1 MRPPLHV
8 FIPTNRAYSSERNWG
23 KPAPMD
29 GLNEIIG
36 QNRTN
41 RYVAADAERE
51 NLLHCARF
59 IRAAMHKAGY
69 APMTKEDRRKCQVFV
84 TVVEPHDKRDVPNV
98 FGGVLKYALDALTA
112 RNGNGTGAIWDDN
125 TRWMPRMVPSI
136 RIDPTSPGIEITVIP
151 LEEADELQ

>member
-1 MRPPLHV
+1 MRPPLHIT
-8 FIPTNRAYSSERNWG
+8 IPTNRAYTSERNWG

-29 GLNEIIG
+29 GLNEIIR

-41 RYVAADAERE
+41 KYVAAEAERD

-69 APMTKEDRRKCQVFV
+69 APMTKADRQRCQVYV
-84 TVVEPHDKRDVPNV
+84 TVIEPHDQRDVPNV

-112 RNGNGTGAIWDDN
+112 RNENGVGAIWDDN
-125 TRWMPRMVPSI
+125 TKWMPRMVPSI
-136 RIDPTSPGIEITVIP
+136 RIDPKNVGIEITIIP
-151 LEEADELQ
+151 LED